1 MEEGMTTGDV
11 FIGLLAGAGVVVLV
25 VVFVWVVRMVFFE
38 GDKDNKD
45 V

>member
-1 MEEGMTTGDV
+1 MEENMTTGDV
-11 FIGLLAGAGVVVLV
+11 VIGLVAGVGVVVLV

-38 GDKDNKD
+38 GDKEKKD

>member
-1 MEEGMTTGDV
+1 MEESMTTGDV
-11 FIGLLAGAGVVVLV
+11 VIGLVAGVGVVVLV

-38 GDKDNKD
+38 GDKENKD

>member
-11 FIGLLAGAGVVVLV
+11 FIGLLAGVGVVVLV